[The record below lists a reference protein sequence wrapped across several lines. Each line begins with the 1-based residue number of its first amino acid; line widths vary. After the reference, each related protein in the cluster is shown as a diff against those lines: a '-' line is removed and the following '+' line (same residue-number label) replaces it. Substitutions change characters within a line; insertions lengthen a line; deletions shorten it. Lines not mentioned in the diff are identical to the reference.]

1 MKARKIFEQSDYVL
15 YRNTS
20 IEWFKTFKQNKVI
33 EGKPFISFSFDSNSG
48 GMDNFGDTQI
58 VFDADKLFS
67 QGAIEIIYEPDF
79 FAEHPD
85 ICLYVT
91 GYESEEDYYEQHDD
105 FNNAEEAW
113 ENHELAWEDVIEDY
127 AHEEEVVIK
136 TLTYENG
143 LILNEWDL

>member
-33 EGKPFISFSFDSNSG
+33 EGKPFISFSFESDSG

-58 VFDADKLFS
+58 VFDANKLFA
-67 QGAIEIIYEPDF
+67 QGAIEILYEPEF
-79 FAEHPD
+79 FAEH
-85 ICLYVT
+85 
-91 GYESEEDYYEQHDD
+91 
-105 FNNAEEAW
+105 EEAW
-113 ENHELAWEDVIEDY
+113 ENNELSWEDVVEDF
-127 AHEEEVVIK
+127 AHEEEVVIR
-136 TLTYENG
+136 TLKYENG